1 MTFGWMTSGVTETLD
16 RRGGRV
22 NHTIQRELGILI
34 AEELNDPRL
43 SPMTSVTHVDVNRD
57 LSIAKVYVTV
67 LGADAE
73 REDSLEALRSAT
85 TRLQMLVSQRIEI
98 RKMPRL
104 TFILDD
110 QLQTGADMDQL
121 IDKVIA
127 EDSRRHSD
135 RHNS

>member
-1 MTFGWMTSGVTETLD
+1 MD

-85 TRLQMLVSQRIEI
+85 TRLQMLISQRIEI

-110 QLQTGADMDQL
+110 QLQTGADMNQL

>member
-1 MTFGWMTSGVTETLD
+1 MD

-22 NHTIQRELGILI
+22 NHTMQRELGILI

-73 REDSLEALRSAT
+73 REDSLRALRSAT
-85 TRLQMLVSQRIEI
+85 TRLQMLISQRIEI

>member
-1 MTFGWMTSGVTETLD
+1 
-16 RRGGRV
+16 
-22 NHTIQRELGILI
+22 
-34 AEELNDPRL
+34 
-43 SPMTSVTHVDVNRD
+43 MTSVTQVEVNRD
-57 LSIAKVYVTV
+57 LSIAKTYVTV
-67 LGADAE
+67 LGTDEE
-73 REDSLEALRSAT
+73 RENSLEALRSAA
-85 TRLQMLVSQRIEI
+85 TRLQMLISQRIEI

-121 IDKVIA
+121 IDKAIA

>member
-1 MTFGWMTSGVTETLD
+1 LD

-67 LGADAE
+67 LGADTE

-85 TRLQMLVSQRIEI
+85 TRLQMLISQRIEI

>member
-1 MTFGWMTSGVTETLD
+1 MD

-85 TRLQMLVSQRIEI
+85 TRLQMLISQRIEI

-110 QLQTGADMDQL
+110 QLQTGADMDLL

>member
-1 MTFGWMTSGVTETLD
+1 MD

-85 TRLQMLVSQRIEI
+85 TRLQMLISQRIEI

-121 IDKVIA
+121 INKVIA

>member
-1 MTFGWMTSGVTETLD
+1 MD

-22 NHTIQRELGILI
+22 NPTIQRELGILI

-57 LSIAKVYVTV
+57 LSIAKVYMTV

-85 TRLQMLVSQRIEI
+85 TRLQMLISQRIEI

>member
-1 MTFGWMTSGVTETLD
+1 LD

-22 NHTIQRELGILI
+22 NHTIRRELGTLI
-34 AEELNDPRL
+34 SEELNDPRL
-43 SPMTSVTHVDVNRD
+43 SPMTSVTQVEVNRD
-57 LSIAKVYVTV
+57 LSIAKTYVTV
-67 LGADAE
+67 LGTDEE
-73 REDSLEALRSAT
+73 RENSLEALRSAA
-85 TRLQMLVSQRIEI
+85 TRLQMLISQRIEI

-121 IDKVIA
+121 IDKAIA

>member
-1 MTFGWMTSGVTETLD
+1 MD

-34 AEELNDPRL
+34 AKELNDPRL

-85 TRLQMLVSQRIEI
+85 TRLQMLISQRIEI

>member
-1 MTFGWMTSGVTETLD
+1 MD

-22 NHTIQRELGILI
+22 NHTMQRELGILI

-85 TRLQMLVSQRIEI
+85 TRLQMLISQRIEI

>member
-1 MTFGWMTSGVTETLD
+1 MD

-73 REDSLEALRSAT
+73 REDSLEALRSAP
-85 TRLQMLVSQRIEI
+85 TRLQMLISQRIEI

>member
-1 MTFGWMTSGVTETLD
+1 MD

-73 REDSLEALRSAT
+73 REDSLRALRSAT
-85 TRLQMLVSQRIEI
+85 TRLQMLISQRIEI

-104 TFILDD
+104 AFILDD
-110 QLQTGADMDQL
+110 QLQTGADMEQL

>member
-1 MTFGWMTSGVTETLD
+1 MD

-73 REDSLEALRSAT
+73 REDSLRALRSAT
-85 TRLQMLVSQRIEI
+85 TRLQMLISQRIEI

-110 QLQTGADMDQL
+110 QLQTGADMKQL

>member
-1 MTFGWMTSGVTETLD
+1 MD
-16 RRGGRV
+16 RRGGRG

-85 TRLQMLVSQRIEI
+85 TRLQMLISQRIEI

-127 EDSRRHSD
+127 EASRRHSD
-135 RHNS
+135 SHNS

>member
-1 MTFGWMTSGVTETLD
+1 MD

-73 REDSLEALRSAT
+73 REDSLRALRSAT
-85 TRLQMLVSQRIEI
+85 TRLQMLISQRIEI

>member
-1 MTFGWMTSGVTETLD
+1 MD

-85 TRLQMLVSQRIEI
+85 TRLQMLISQRIEI

-121 IDKVIA
+121 IDEVIA

>member
-1 MTFGWMTSGVTETLD
+1 MD

-73 REDSLEALRSAT
+73 REDSLRALRSAP
-85 TRLQMLVSQRIEI
+85 TRLQMLISQRIEI

-110 QLQTGADMDQL
+110 QLQTGADMEQL
-121 IDKVIA
+121 SDKVIA

>member
-1 MTFGWMTSGVTETLD
+1 MD
-16 RRGGRV
+16 RRGGRG

-85 TRLQMLVSQRIEI
+85 TRLQMLISQRIEI

>member
-1 MTFGWMTSGVTETLD
+1 MD

-85 TRLQMLVSQRIEI
+85 TRLQMLISQRIEI

-135 RHNS
+135 THNS

>member
-1 MTFGWMTSGVTETLD
+1 LD

-85 TRLQMLVSQRIEI
+85 TRLQMLISQRIEI

-110 QLQTGADMDQL
+110 QLQTGADMDLL

>member
-1 MTFGWMTSGVTETLD
+1 MD

-67 LGADAE
+67 LGTDAE

-85 TRLQMLVSQRIEI
+85 TRLQMLISQRIEI

>member
-1 MTFGWMTSGVTETLD
+1 MD

-67 LGADAE
+67 LGADAD
-73 REDSLEALRSAT
+73 REDSLRALRSAT
-85 TRLQMLVSQRIEI
+85 TRLQMLISQRIEI

>member
-1 MTFGWMTSGVTETLD
+1 LD
-16 RRGGRV
+16 RRGGRG

-85 TRLQMLVSQRIEI
+85 TRLQMLISQRIEI

>member
-1 MTFGWMTSGVTETLD
+1 MD

-85 TRLQMLVSQRIEI
+85 TRLQMLIPQRIEI

>member
-1 MTFGWMTSGVTETLD
+1 MD

-34 AEELNDPRL
+34 TEELNDPRL

-73 REDSLEALRSAT
+73 REDSLEALRSAA
-85 TRLQMLVSQRIEI
+85 TRLQMLISQRIEI

>member
-1 MTFGWMTSGVTETLD
+1 MD

-73 REDSLEALRSAT
+73 REDSLALRSAT
-85 TRLQMLVSQRIEI
+85 TRLQMLISQRIEI

>member
-1 MTFGWMTSGVTETLD
+1 MD

-85 TRLQMLVSQRIEI
+85 TRLQMLISQRIEI

-135 RHNS
+135 RHNSGTRT

>member
-1 MTFGWMTSGVTETLD
+1 MD

-85 TRLQMLVSQRIEI
+85 PRLQMLISQRIEI

-135 RHNS
+135 RPNS